1 MNILAIVLG
10 ALVVMVSGMVWFH
23 PKVFGKGWMTELGL
37 TEEDVNKVNPVVMVG
52 ALLMAGVVAYAMSRY
67 AGHTE
72 EGMHQFVHGMYHG
85 FMPAILYVA
94 PVLVSKSLFEQKSL
108 PWILTVVAYW
118 VVTLTLVGGVVYF
131 LTPVKAAV
139 GG

>member
-1 MNILAIVLG
+1 MGYLAILAGTFLVMFLG
-10 ALVVMVSGMVWFH
+10 WLWFH
-23 PKVFGKGWMTELGL
+23 PKVMGKAWMEGAGL
-37 TEEDVNKVNPVVMVG
+37 TDKDMENPNPLIIVG
-52 ALLMAGVVAYAMSRY
+52 ALLMAAVVSYAMSRY

-108 PWILTVVAYW
+108 SFILITVSYW
-118 VVTLTLVGGVVYF
+118 VLAFTLMGGVVYA
-131 LTPVKAAV
+131 LTPLPVTT
-139 GG
+139 G